1 METGPAGDRPGS
13 LRGLGVAALTR
24 LWSYAIITGVIA
36 VGVGR
41 MLELLADDGARV
53 PLRIGTLT
61 VITAIGGLCYPTVRS
76 KLSDRA

>member
-1 METGPAGDRPGS
+1 MATGPARDRLGS
-13 LRGLGVAALTR
+13 LRGLGTAALTR

-41 MLELLADDGARV
+41 IFELLAADGARL

-61 VITAIGGLCYPTVRS
+61 VITAIGGLCYPAIRS